1 MFKFFPFLFIIFL
14 MLNCET
20 DPLLLHDKTIV
31 LDPGH
36 GGTADSDQYR
46 VGPTGEREEWINL
59 RVALKLQ
66 TLLEESGATVIMTRT
81 EDTHVE
87 LADRAQLA
95 LDHDAHL
102 FLSIHHNAIAD
113 TTANFPIIYFHGY
126 ASENLAGVQ
135 LAKSVA
141 SHLRKDLFG
150 DEGPAVLA
158 SDHTIFPTAGTAV
171 LRHSYGIPGVISEA
185 SFFTNPGEEERLKNP
200 DYNQLEAESLYRA
213 ILSYFEEEAL
223 PVYEK
228 NSLTELPPFEVFR
241 AAERMSPEGLRWKEY
256 FKKAQ
261 NLLESDDPEDWEK
274 SYKLASQSVR
284 AFADSYHARDA
295 HLLRAEA
302 LERLNRT
309 EEAAIARQRA
319 EEFYVKMD

>member
-14 MLNCET
+14 LLNCET

-200 DYNQLEAESLYRA
+200 DYNQLEGVSLSCH
-213 ILSYFEEEAL
+213 I
-223 PVYEK
+223 K
-228 NSLTELPPFEVFR
+228 
-241 AAERMSPEGLRWKEY
+241 
-256 FKKAQ
+256 
-261 NLLESDDPEDWEK
+261 LL
-274 SYKLASQSVR
+274 
-284 AFADSYHARDA
+284 
-295 HLLRAEA
+295 
-302 LERLNRT
+302 
-309 EEAAIARQRA
+309 
-319 EEFYVKMD
+319 

>member
-1 MFKFFPFLFIIFL
+1 MFFLL
-14 MLNCET
+14 SCET

-36 GGTADSDQYR
+36 GDTADSDQYR

-113 TTANFPIIYFHGY
+113 TSANFPIVYFHGY

-135 LAKSVA
+135 LAKNIA

-150 DEGPAVLA
+150 DDGPAVVA

-185 SFFTNPGEEERLKNP
+185 SFFTNPAEEERLKNP
-200 DYNQLEAESLYRA
+200 DYNMLEAKSLYRA
-213 ILSYFEEEAL
+213 ILSYFEEHSL

-228 NSLTELPPFEVFR
+228 NSFVELPPFEVFR
-241 AAERMSPEGLRWKEY
+241 AAERMSPEGLRWKEN
-256 FKKAQ
+256 FIKAQ
-261 NLLESDDPEDWEK
+261 NLLESDNPENWEE
-274 SYKLASQSVR
+274 SYKLASLSVR
-284 AFADSYHARDA
+284 AFADSYHSKDA

-302 LERLNRT
+302 LERLNRPDKA
-309 EEAAIARQRA
+309 EIARQRA